1 MQENNCLYINSMGLR
16 KICNITSLNNDKFVN
31 EYNFHTFNNN
41 DVVFIK
47 TDKIR
52 ALLKRIKQIT
62 KNIVMVIGSSD
73 YTIPDDIF
81 KNESEFINFINN
93 KFIKRFYI
101 QNCTYKHPKII
112 NLPIG
117 LDYHTMV
124 NNDMWGPC
132 LNPIMQEEILINIKN
147 NSKPFDQRI
156 IKCFANFHF
165 QTNTKYGYDRIN
177 AINHINNNL
186 IFYQNNKITRTETW
200 INQVNY
206 AFVISPHGNGLDCH
220 RTWEALILG
229 SIVIVKTSKLD
240 DMYIDLPVLIVNEW
254 CDINND
260 LLVNTINDFKN
271 KKFNYDKLLLNYWFN
286 EFNK

>member
-271 KKFNYDKLLLNYWFN
+271 KKFNYDKLLLNYWFK